1 MRGKYP
7 LVSGLMRAHTFPSNL
22 NCLLLATPFIEC
34 PSALYIPSTPIF
46 HSAWARS
53 RGRHRAVNYWH
64 FNVPF
69 AAHSYTWD
77 NLITQGRNLT
87 QPYIFLRPC
96 CHQLLLL
103 LIETESP
110 SFFISSSFFL
120 FFHIVKNL
128 LFRLMMTSSGK
139 GPRLWSSG
147 PFSALQRSSFSSLPC
162 RSLIFKIEL
171 CFKYIQLILLSA
183 DESEEL
189 SFNQV
194 GCPLCHASC
203 PNQHARSP
211 RKLWLQGSA
220 RNRREFL
227 CK

>member
-1 MRGKYP
+1 M
-7 LVSGLMRAHTFPSNL
+7 
-22 NCLLLATPFIEC
+22 
-34 PSALYIPSTPIF
+34 
-46 HSAWARS
+46 
-53 RGRHRAVNYWH
+53 
-64 FNVPF
+64 PF

-77 NLITQGRNLT
+77 NLITQGKNLT

-96 CHQLLLL
+96 CHRLLLL

-110 SFFISSSFFL
+110 SFFYFFL
-120 FFHIVKNL
+120 LFFFHIVKNL

-147 PFSALQRSSFSSLPC
+147 PFSALQRSSFSSFPC
-162 RSLIFKIEL
+162 RSLIFKIGL

-194 GCPLCHASC
+194 RCPLCHASW
-203 PNQHARSP
+203 PNQHTQTP
-211 RKLWLQGSA
+211 VKLCFQGPA
-220 RNRREFL
+220 GNRREFL

>member
-7 LVSGLMRAHTFPSNL
+7 LVSGLMRAHVFLSNL
-22 NCLLLATPFIEC
+22 NCLLLAAPVIEC
-34 PSALYIPSTPIF
+34 PSALYIFQVPPVF
-46 HSAWARS
+46 HSAWVWG
-53 RGRHRAVNYWH
+53 RGRHRALNYWH

-69 AAHSYTWD
+69 AVHSYTWD
-77 NLITQGRNLT
+77 NLITQGRNLI

-110 SFFISSSFFL
+110 SFFISFFL
-120 FFHIVKNL
+120 FFFHIVKNL

-147 PFSALQRSSFSSLPC
+147 PFSALQRSRFSSLPC

-189 SFNQV
+189 SFTQV
-194 GCPLCHASC
+194 GCPPCHASC
-203 PNQHARSP
+203 PNQQHVPWWSP
-211 RKLWLQGSA
+211 GSRPLQGTG
-220 RNRREFL
+220 RVFL